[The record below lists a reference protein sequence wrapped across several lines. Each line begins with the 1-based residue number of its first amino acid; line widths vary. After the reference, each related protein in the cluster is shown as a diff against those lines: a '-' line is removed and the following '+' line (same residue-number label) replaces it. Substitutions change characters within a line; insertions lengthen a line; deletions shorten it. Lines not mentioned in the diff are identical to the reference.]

1 MNRLLPA
8 PSRLARTRAILTTLP
23 HGLPTAMTFALG
35 VGVAALSSAILLHAT
50 LLSAPRRLAA
60 DIPSGGAGNSAR
72 AIVLGSPAEDAPRLA
87 RSTGDSET
95 VAFHASPAP
104 ASHAPLHAA
113 SRSTG
118 SGAGMTGPTGGAAWT
133 PDPGPTAEASVLQA
147 LPPAIVAPAP
157 TPTPAADPAFAPAP
171 TPTPA
176 ADPAFAPAP
185 TPTPTDRHQGSGWS
199 PTSSPRSWPM
209 PTVTPTPTPT
219 PTSMPTPS
227 RTHPPETPEPSQTPE
242 PTQP

>member
-8 PSRLARTRAILTTLP
+8 PSRLTRTRAILTTLP

-50 LLSAPRRLAA
+50 LLSAPRRVPV

-72 AIVLGSPAEDAPRLA
+72 AIVLGSPAEDAPRPA

-104 ASHAPLHAA
+104 ARNVAA
-113 SRSTG
+113 AVSRSTG
-118 SGAGMTGPTGGAAWT
+118 AGAGRTRSTGGAASP

-147 LPPAIVAPAP
+147 LPPAAVDPSP
-157 TPTPAADPAFAPAP
+157 SPTPAADPAFAPA
-171 TPTPA
+171 
-176 ADPAFAPAP
+176 FAP
-185 TPTPTDRHQGSGWS
+185 TPTPTPTDEPQGSGWS
-199 PTSSPRSWPM
+199 PTSSPTSSPRSW
-209 PTVTPTPTPT
+209 PTPTPT
-219 PTSMPTPS
+219 PRPTPTPTSTPTPS
-227 RTHPPETPEPSQTPE
+227 WTHPPQTPEPSQTPE

>member
-60 DIPSGGAGNSAR
+60 DIPNGGAGNSAR
-72 AIVLGSPAEDAPRLA
+72 AIVLGSPAEDAPHLA

-171 TPTPA
+171 TPTP
-176 ADPAFAPAP
+176 
-185 TPTPTDRHQGSGWS
+185 TDRHEGSGWS
-199 PTSSPRSWPM
+199 PTSSPRSWPT

-219 PTSMPTPS
+219 PTSMPTP
-227 RTHPPETPEPSQTPE
+227 RWTRPPETPEPSQTPE